1 MYTTR
6 VSLSSVIDQL
16 VAEYQWTSHQR
27 AFALAAFFYGYIAT
41 QILGGIIAGIVG
53 GQWVRP
59 HASQVF
65 YQYFI

>member
-6 VSLSSVIDQL
+6 VSFSSVIDQL
-16 VAEYQWTSHQR
+16 VSEYQWSSHQR

-53 GQWVRP
+53 GHWV
-59 HASQVF
+59 S
-65 YQYFI
+65 